1 MRWFRTYLLPVFF
14 TGWFYRIFAGIIGLF
29 IIAYLIPA
37 LFIICQVLLVLF
49 ALLVLTDYLLL
60 FIKQNGIEATRI
72 LPQRF
77 SNGDEN
83 PVTITLTNNY
93 PFRVHVQLIDE
104 VPVQFQLRDNSF
116 TVMVAPG
123 ETRSQTYMLRPVER
137 GEYLFHHLNVY
148 IRGPFHMVIRR
159 VRKAEETMVK
169 VYPSYKQLRQ
179 FELIAFSDQLSET
192 GNRKI
197 RRIGH
202 SLEFEQIRDYVTG
215 DDIRSVNWKA
225 TARKGGHLMVNNF
238 SDERSQ
244 QIYCVI
250 DKGRAMKM
258 PFRGMTLLDYSINA
272 ALVLSKVALLKAD
285 KAGLVTFSGDTDRL
299 IPAERRAGQMEL
311 ILEHLYHQQTRFDE
325 SSYEKLYNL
334 IRKRIP
340 QRSLLVLFSNFESL
354 TALKR
359 ELAYLKSLAGRH
371 LVLVVFFENT
381 ELSELINTPA
391 TDIQSLYTKTI
402 AEQFHREKKLIIR
415 ELKQHGILTLLTP
428 PEELSIHVVN
438 KYLEIK
444 ARQAL

>member
-29 IIAYLIPA
+29 IVAYLIPA
-37 LFIICQVLLVLF
+37 LFIICQLLLFLF

-60 FIKQNGIEATRI
+60 FIKQKGIEAARI

-83 PVTITLTNNY
+83 PVTITLRNNY
-93 PFRVHVQLIDE
+93 PFRVQVQLIDE
-104 VPVQFQLRDNSF
+104 VPVQFQLRNNNY
-116 TVMVAPG
+116 TVRVAPG
-123 ETRSQTYMLRPVER
+123 ETLVHTYMLRPVER
-137 GEYLFHHLNVY
+137 GEYFFHHLNLY
-148 IRGPFHMVIRR
+148 IRGPLHMVIRR
-159 VRKAEETMVK
+159 VRKEGETMVK
-169 VYPSYKQLRQ
+169 VYPSYIQLRQ

-285 KAGLVTFSGDTDRL
+285 KAGLVTFSGDTDRF

-311 ILEHLYHQQTRFDE
+311 LLEHLYHQQTRFDE

-371 LVLVVFFENT
+371 LLLVVFFENT
-381 ELSELINTPA
+381 GLSELINTPA
-391 TDIQSLYTKTI
+391 TDIQALYTKTI
-402 AEQFHREKKLIIR
+402 AEQFHREKKLIIK

-428 PEELSIHVVN
+428 PESLSIHVVN